1 MYGEGEGKSSGH
13 EGVWV
18 RGLVGAAGSMFS
30 SEPGLMHGEGE
41 GDGRGEDWNCGST
54 VAGGGMGDNRAQTE
68 SERKG

>member
-1 MYGEGEGKSSGH
+1 MAKEKERAVGTRECGFE
-13 EGVWV
+13 
-18 RGLVGAAGSMFS
+18 LVGAAGSMFS

-54 VAGGGMGDNRAQTE
+54 VAGGGMGDNRAQAE